1 MRRNPV
7 TGIVASVVTLLCVV
21 WLFFYY
27 TRPPEFPP
35 YESWYY
41 DMGTNELYGAPGQGF
56 PPKEAPSGAEGVKA
70 KVYAVN
76 DCSDPKDRFIAY
88 IWKFTPEGQHTMYTT
103 FDIAVGQ
110 YTSATQM
117 LVRRLDEDE
126 WTLRSPEERKEI
138 VDEERE
144 KRDAAEL
151 KHCGK
156 YE

>member
-1 MRRNPV
+1 
-7 TGIVASVVTLLCVV
+7 
-21 WLFFYY
+21 
-27 TRPPEFPP
+27 
-35 YESWYY
+35 
-41 DMGTNELYGAPGQGF
+41 
-56 PPKEAPSGAEGVKA
+56 
-70 KVYAVN
+70 
-76 DCSDPKDRFIAY
+76 
-88 IWKFTPEGQHTMYTT
+88 MYTT